1 MQIRKFGRLGE
12 VSALTLGGGG
22 IGQVWGPTSRNE
34 AVGTV
39 RDAVTASI
47 DFIDVAPVYGNGE
60 AERVVGEAFQGRLP
74 PGVRISTKCR
84 LGNPPANQVES
95 VLEASLSDSLAR
107 MRLERVDLFLLHS
120 RIVPNED
127 SSNGTT
133 RQLFVDAVRP
143 AFERLVAQG
152 RVGAW
157 GITAI
162 SESTS
167 LLATLDEEPTP
178 AAIQCISNLLDS
190 AGGLTMGVPRHR
202 ELIAKANERG
212 VGVMGIRAVQ
222 AGALTD
228 TFDRAIPNDHL
239 DMQDFHRAAPFRA
252 LAREVGESPASLAH
266 RYALT
271 IPGIST
277 VVLGVKN
284 RTELQECLEAEKKG
298 TLSDDLVARI
308 DAAVS
313 HSS

>member
-1 MQIRKFGRLGE
+1 MQVRTFGRLDQ

-22 IGQVWGPTSRNE
+22 IGQVWGPTTREE

-39 RDAVTASI
+39 RDAVTNGI
-47 DFIDVAPVYGNGE
+47 DFIDVAPGYGNGE
-60 AERVVGEAFQGRLP
+60 AEQVVGEAFGGRLP
-74 PGVRISTKCR
+74 RGVRISTKCR
-84 LGNPPANQVES
+84 LGNPPAIQVES
-95 VLEASLSDSLAR
+95 LLEASLSDSLDR
-107 MRLERVDLFLLHS
+107 MRLDRVDVFLLHS
-120 RIVPNED
+120 RIVPDED
-127 SSNGTT
+127 PSSGTT

-143 AFERLVAQG
+143 AFERMVAQG
-152 RVGAW
+152 RIGAW
-157 GITAI
+157 GITGIA
-162 SESTS
+162 ESTS
-167 LLATLDEEPTP
+167 LLTTLGEEPAP
-178 AAIQCISNLLDS
+178 AAIQCISNLLNS
-190 AGGLTMGVPRHR
+190 AGGLSMGTPRHR

-228 TFDRAIPNDHL
+228 SFDRAIPDDHP

-271 IPGIST
+271 MPGIST

-284 RTELQECLEAEKKG
+284 RAELKECLEAEKKG
-298 TLSDDLVARI
+298 PLPDDLVARI

-313 HSS
+313 G

>member
-1 MQIRKFGRLGE
+1 MQIRTFGKLGE

-22 IGQVWGPTSRNE
+22 IGQVWGPTTREE

-39 RDAVTASI
+39 RDAVAAGI
-47 DFIDVAPVYGNGE
+47 DFIDVAPGYGNGE
-60 AERVVGEAFQGRLP
+60 AERVVGDAFDGRLP
-74 PGVRISTKCR
+74 QGVRISTKCR
-84 LGNPPANQVES
+84 LGNPSADQVES
-95 VLEASLSDSLAR
+95 LLEASLAESLGR

-120 RIVPNED
+120 RIVPD
-127 SSNGTT
+127 DDPSNGTT
-133 RQLFVDAVRP
+133 RKLFVDAVRP
-143 AFERLVAQG
+143 AFERMVAQG

-157 GITAI
+157 GITGI

-167 LLATLDEEPTP
+167 LLATLDEDP
-178 AAIQCISNLLDS
+178 APGAIQCISNLLDS
-190 AGGLTMGVPRHR
+190 AGGLTMGTPRHR

-228 TFDRAIPNDHL
+228 TFDRAIPDDHP
-239 DMQDFHRAAPFRA
+239 DMRDFHRAAPFRA
-252 LAREVGESPASLAH
+252 LAGELGESPASLAH

-271 IPGIST
+271 MPGIST

-284 RTELQECLEAEKKG
+284 RAELQECLEAEQKG
-298 TLSDDLVARI
+298 ALSDELIARI

-313 HSS
+313 SS

>member
-1 MQIRKFGRLGE
+1 MQIRTFGRLGK

-22 IGQVWGPTSRNE
+22 IGQVWGPTTRNE
-34 AVGTV
+34 AVGTI
-39 RDAVTASI
+39 RDAVTAGI

-60 AERVVGEAFQGRLP
+60 SERVVGEAFEGRLP
-74 PGVRISTKCR
+74 RSVRISTKCR
-84 LGNPPANQVES
+84 LGNPPARQVQS
-95 VLEASLSDSLAR
+95 LLEDSLSESLAR
-107 MRLERVDLFLLHS
+107 MRLGRVDLFLLHS
-120 RIVPNED
+120 RIVPDED
-127 SSNGTT
+127 PSNGTT

-143 AFERLVAQG
+143 AFERMVAQG

-157 GITAI
+157 GITGI

-178 AAIQCISNLLDS
+178 AVIQCISNLLDS
-190 AGGLTMGVPRHR
+190 AGGLTMGAPRHR
-202 ELIAKANERG
+202 ELIAKANRCG
-212 VGVMGIRAVQ
+212 MGVMGIRAVQ

-228 TFDRAIPNDHL
+228 TFDRPIADDHP

-271 IPGIST
+271 MPGVST

-284 RTELQECLEAEKKG
+284 RAELRECLEAEKKG
-298 TLSDDLVARI
+298 PLSNDLMARI
-308 DAAVS
+308 DAAVHRS
-313 HSS
+313 